1 MKGEFLIHLQVTAVG
16 AHRFAGTC
24 DISGNPLCC
33 YGVTA
38 EEAEQKVKGA
48 AFRLLASIIERD
60 LAKLDAVRFKTT
72 GG

>member
-38 EEAEQKVKGA
+38 EEAEQKVKGTA
-48 AFRLLASIIERD
+48 LRLLGSMVEQGRAE
-60 LAKLDAVRFKTT
+60 LVALRFKTT